1 MNYRKMLVVLDGSQL
16 AEVVFP
22 FAKELAGRLNMDAIL
37 LHVYAAAG
45 REFAP
50 MYKAYIDRSAEA
62 IAAQARQVQDS
73 VSGPQKSTRPIE
85 VRGEL
90 TMGYHADEILRFA
103 EENAIDLILMA
114 SHGRSGA
121 KRWSIGSVA
130 DKILRASKV
139 PVCLVHSEAEKI
151 MPYDRWPTRTLLVPV
166 SGSDVS
172 AIVLPHAEAIAAQ
185 KGVTVNVVLMQIIEP
200 PVAPSYYSPELTGI
214 PLNWGQFVEQEMARS
229 KKAAQEYLA
238 ETEKRFKNMGV
249 PVTSMVLTGKPAEE
263 IVAYANKNPYTVI
276 VMATHGR
283 TGLSRLVYGSVAESV
298 LFGVTNPI
306 VLVRPQ

>member
-1 MNYRKMLVVLDGSQL
+1 MSYKKMLVVLDGSQL

-22 FAKELAGRLNMDAIL
+22 YAKELCGRLGMDAIL
-37 LHVYAAAG
+37 LHVYGAAG

-62 IAAQARQVQDS
+62 IQAQARQVQGS
-73 VSGPQKSTRPIE
+73 LLGTQKGARPVE

-90 TMGYHADEILRFA
+90 KMGYHADEILRFV
-103 EENAIDLILMA
+103 EENTIDLILMA

-121 KRWSIGSVA
+121 GRWSIGSVA

-139 PVCLVHSEAEKI
+139 PVWLVHAELENAL
-151 MPYDRWPTRTLLVPV
+151 PYDRWLTRTLLVPL

-172 AIVLPHAEAIAAQ
+172 ATVLPHAEAIAQQ

-214 PLNWGQFVEQEMARS
+214 PLNWGQFVEQEMVRS

-238 ETEKRFKNMGV
+238 DVEKRFQALGV
-249 PVTSMVLTGKPAEE
+249 PATSMVLTGKPAEE
-263 IVAYANKNPYTVI
+263 IVAYANRNPYTVV

-298 LFGVTNPI
+298 LFGITNPI

>member
-1 MNYRKMLVVLDGSQL
+1 MLVLLDGSQL

-22 FAKELAGRLNMDAIL
+22 YAKELCGRLGMDAVF
-37 LHVYAAAG
+37 LHVYGTAG

-50 MYKAYIDRSAEA
+50 MYKAYIDRAADSIQAE
-62 IAAQARQVQDS
+62 ARQVQNS
-73 VSGPQKSTRPIE
+73 LPSLGGRPVSI
-85 VRGEL
+85 RGEL
-90 TMGYHADEILRFA
+90 KMGYHADEILRFV

-121 KRWSIGSVA
+121 GRWSIGSVA

-139 PVCLVHSEAEKI
+139 PVWLVHAEADKSA
-151 MPYDRWPTRTLLVPV
+151 PYDRWPTRTLLVPL

-172 AIVLPHAEAIAAQ
+172 ATVIPHAEVLAQQ
-185 KGVTVNVVLMQIIEP
+185 KGIQLNVVLMQVIEP

-214 PLNWGQFVEQEMARS
+214 PLNWGQFVEQEMTRS
-229 KKAAQEYLA
+229 KKSAQEYLA
-238 ETEKRFKNMGV
+238 EVETHFKNLGV
-249 PVTSMVLTGKPAEE
+249 PVSSTVLAGKPAEE
-263 IVAYANKNPYTVI
+263 IVTYANNNPYTVV

-298 LFGVTNPI
+298 LFGITNPM